1 MNIPISLNN
10 STLLLDTNFFI
21 DAFSKPKDFV
31 GLITSLKAANVA
43 LVCSSIIKF
52 EFTRSQNLDVLQKKI
67 KYFDGLV
74 ENLLPI
80 DRQTEELISEV
91 MSEYKDAIIGVSVA
105 DVILAAFLKRYRK
118 LRLLTRNHSD
128 FPTSVF
134 QREEIFNIRST
145 RDIKT
150 YAVYSYKPE
159 VKTIEEIPF

>member
-1 MNIPISLNN
+1 MNIPTSLNN

-21 DAFSKPKDFV
+21 DAFSKPKDF
-31 GLITSLKAANVA
+31 GEFIASLRTANVA
-43 LVCSSIIKF
+43 LVCCSIVRF
-52 EFTRSQNLDVLQKKI
+52 EFTRSQHPDVLRKKI
-67 KYFDGLV
+67 KYFDDLV

-80 DRQTEELISEV
+80 DRKTEGLIFEV
-91 MSEYKDAIIGVSVA
+91 MFEYKDAIIGVSVA
-105 DVILAAFLKRYRK
+105 DVILAALLKRYRK

-134 QREEIFNIRST
+134 QREEIFNIQST

-159 VKTIEEIPF
+159 EKMIEKTPF